1 MSLGLSAE
9 QPYYEVAI
17 VPEGAKP
24 VSIKKILEAFG
35 LSSTI
40 TDKDFPVIG
49 NLSTALAISNASV
62 GWTGKELHYLS
73 LAVEISDWSLANGK
87 FVVQNFL
94 LELRAVA
101 PASEDKHLSF
111 YGSGTIKISDVEI
124 ELGWALNHINSE
136 TVINFQVATAQ
147 RPINVGFI
155 LGHFNI
161 TESLPEGFV
170 QLLDATNVD
179 GVTLQVV
186 KDASGW
192 SISQFALEMDIRAEL
207 DIFSLWSVSS
217 ICK

>member
-1 MSLGLSAE
+1 MN
-9 QPYYEVAI
+9 P
-17 VPEGAKP
+17 VP
-24 VSIKKILEAFG
+24 IKQILEAFG

-40 TDKDFPVIG
+40 TNEDFSFIE

-62 GWTGKELHYLS
+62 GWTADKLHYLS
-73 LAVEISDWSLANGK
+73 LAVEIADWKLANGG

-101 PASEDKHLSF
+101 PASKDKRLYF

-124 ELGWALNHINSE
+124 ELVWDLDRNDSG

-147 RPINVGFI
+147 RPIKVGSI

-161 TESLPEGFV
+161 KESLPEGFA

-192 SISQFALEMDIRAEL
+192 SISRFALEMDIRAEL

-217 ICK
+217 IRK